1 MKVVVD
7 ARGIRDGM
15 TGVGYYTSHLVSEL
29 GAARPNDQ
37 FVFLT
42 LRKEGPALR
51 PALRAPNAEWL
62 EVDADYESHPAGDW
76 WEHRA
81 LPLLLD
87 RIGADVFHGPAF
99 MVPYSLA
106 PLFLP
111 FSRGPA
117 RAGLVVTIHDLSVF
131 TMPQGYPLLFRLYLR
146 QVMRRSVRAAHR
158 VICPSAFTR
167 DEALRLWPNLPPGKF
182 DVIPHAQA
190 PCFQAAPPE
199 DPGRLRARYNLPD
212 KFLLMVGTFESRKNP
227 TFFRSLY
234 DRLLPRLGGRTTPLV
249 WVGSVGFGGREA
261 LSNLRPLRDKGLFRL
276 MGALPLEDLPGLYH
290 TATALVYP
298 SLNEGFGLPLL
309 EAMACGLPVLAAD
322 TTCLPEVV
330 GQGGRILPL
339 ERPEDWAGAIQALLD
354 DPGEMAQAR
363 DRALRWAAKFSW
375 KRTARRTAEV
385 YEEAAP

>member
-51 PALRAPNAEWL
+51 PALRTPNAEWL

-81 LPLLLD
+81 LPPLLD
-87 RIGADVFHGPAF
+87 RIGADVFHGAGF
-99 MVPYSLA
+99 LA
-106 PLFLP
+106 PFGRRR
-111 FSRGPA
+111 SRA
-117 RAGLVVTIHDLSVF
+117 ALVVTVHDLSVF
-131 TMPQGYPLLFRLYLR
+131 TMPKAYPLGFRLYLR
-146 QVMRRSVRAAHR
+146 WAMARSVRAAHR

-167 DEALRLWPNLPPGKF
+167 DESLRLWPELPPGKF

-190 PCFQAAPPE
+190 RFFQAAPPE

-212 KFLLMVGTFESRKNP
+212 RFLLMVGTFEARKNP
-227 TFFRSLY
+227 TFFQSLY
-234 DRLLPRLGGRTTPLV
+234 DHLLPRLGGRTPPLV

-261 LSNLRPLRDKGLFRL
+261 LSNLQPLREKGLFRL

-330 GQGGRILPL
+330 GEGGRILPL
-339 ERPEDWAGAIQALLD
+339 GRPGDWAGAIMALLD
-354 DPGEMAQAR
+354 DPGRMAQAR
-363 DRALRWAAKFSW
+363 DRALRRAAKFSW
-375 KRTARRTAEV
+375 KRTALQTAEV
-385 YEEAAP
+385 YEKAASLKGRCVG